1 MEVKTVSDIF
11 FNAVKNN
18 PDKELFLY
26 KEGGSYKGI
35 KASEMKDRV
44 EKIGNGLISLGL
56 EFEGKVGI
64 LSHNRWEWAA
74 TDLGTVSIGAADVTI
89 YPTLNAEQVEYIV
102 NNSDMTMIFVEN
114 QLQYEKIKAIR
125 ENCPALKYVFMMDNT
140 EVSDDDSCITF
151 AKLMEL
157 GEKYRELNPDEFYE
171 RNKKITFDTLLTLI
185 YTSGTTGKPK
195 GVMLTHGNLVSNVLS
210 VGEVIDFH
218 GDGNVALSFL
228 PLSHVLERM
237 AGYYTMLYY
246 GASIAYAEGIETVAQ
261 NMAEVHPTIMV
272 SVPRLY
278 EKIHAKIV
286 DAGMSGSSL
295 KRKIFM
301 WSVDVGKQV
310 AAMKIDGKTPGSFLS
325 LKYKIATKLVF
336 NKLKERTGG
345 KLKFFISGGAPLGK
359 EIAEFFLAADLIILE
374 GYGLTETSPVIAVN
388 TLEKMKPGTVGPIL
402 PSVEVKIA
410 EDGEI
415 LFKGPNLMK
424 GYYKNEEATK
434 EAIVDGW
441 FHTGDIGHIDE
452 DGMLV
457 ITDRKKELIVTS
469 GGKNIAPQPIENKLK
484 ASKYIAQ
491 AVLIGDKRKYI
502 SALIVP
508 DFEVLGKWAE
518 RNEISFGSN
527 EELITNDKVK
537 ALIQREVDT
546 ANSEFARYEQVKY
559 FALLPN
565 ELTQETGELT
575 PTLKV
580 KRRVVNEKYKDIIES
595 LYDR

>member
-35 KASEMKDRV
+35 KAAEMKDRV

-74 TDLGTVSIGAADVTI
+74 ADLGTVSIGAADVTI

-125 ENCPALKYVFMMDNT
+125 ENCPALKHIIMMDNT

-157 GEKYRELNPDEFYE
+157 GEKFRESNPDEFYE

-195 GVMLTHGNLVSNVLS
+195 GVMLTHGNLVSNVLN
-210 VGEVIDFH
+210 VGKVIDFH
-218 GDGNVALSFL
+218 GEGNIALSFL

-310 AAMKIDGKTPGSFLS
+310 AAMRVEGKTPGGFLS

-402 PSVEVKIA
+402 PGGEVKIA

-434 EAIVDGW
+434 ESIVDGW

-508 DFEVLGKWAE
+508 DFDVLGKWAE
-518 RNEISFGSN
+518 RNGISFAN
-527 EELITNDKVK
+527 NQELIDNDKVK

-546 ANSEFARYEQVKY
+546 ANAEFARYEQVKY

>member
-11 FNAVKNN
+11 FNAVKQN
-18 PDKELFLY
+18 PEKELFFH

-35 KASEMKDRV
+35 VASDMKNRV
-44 EKIGNGLISLGL
+44 ELIGNGLISMGL
-56 EFEGKVGI
+56 EFDGKVGI

-74 TDLGTVSIGAADVTI
+74 ADIGIITTGAADVTI
-89 YPTLNAEQVEYIV
+89 YPTLNSEQIEYIV

-114 QLQYEKIKAIR
+114 QMQYEKIKSIK
-125 ENCPALKYVFMMDNT
+125 EKCSGLQKIIVMDNSKI
-140 EVSDDDSCITF
+140 SDDKLCITL
-151 AKLMEL
+151 KELMDA
-157 GEKYRELNPDEFYE
+157 GEDYRKQNPDEFYN
-171 RNKKITFDTLLTLI
+171 RKKKITFDSLLTLI
-185 YTSGTTGKPK
+185 YTSGTTGNPK

-210 VGEVIDFH
+210 VGEVVDFK
-218 GDGNVALSFL
+218 GDGNIALSFL

-261 NMAEVHPTIMV
+261 NMAEIHPTIMV

-295 KRKIFM
+295 KRKIFL
-301 WSVDVGKQV
+301 WSVNVGKQV
-310 AAMKIDGKTPGSFLS
+310 AALKIEGKTAGSFLNF
-325 LKYKIATKLVF
+325 KYSIAQKLVF
-336 NKLKERTGG
+336 SKLKERTGG

-359 EIAEFFLAADLIILE
+359 EIAEFFLAANLIILE
-374 GYGLTETSPVIAVN
+374 GYGLTETSPVISVN
-388 TLEKMKPGTVGPIL
+388 TLEKMRPGTVGPIL
-402 PSVEVKIA
+402 PDVEVKIA
-410 EDGEI
+410 DDGEI

-441 FHTGDIGHIDE
+441 FHTGDIGHISD

-484 ASKYIAQ
+484 VSKYVAQ
-491 AVLIGDKRKYI
+491 VVLIGDQRKYI

-508 DFEVLGKWAE
+508 DFDVLSKWAK
-518 RNEISFGSN
+518 RNEIVFETN
-527 EELITNDKVK
+527 EELIKDEKVK
-537 ALIQREVDT
+537 ELFQREV
-546 ANSEFARYEQVKY
+546 NSTNDNFARYEQIKY

-565 ELTQETGELT
+565 ELSQETGELT

-580 KRRVVNEKYKDIIES
+580 KRRVVNEKYKETIES
-595 LYDR
+595 LYAN

>member
-11 FNAVKNN
+11 FNAVKKN

-74 TDLGTVSIGAADVTI
+74 ADLGIVSIGAADVTI
-89 YPTLNAEQVEYIV
+89 YPTLNAEQIEYIV

-114 QLQYEKIKAIR
+114 QLQYEKIKSIKA
-125 ENCPALKYVFMMDNT
+125 NCPALKHIILMDNT
-140 EVSDDDSCITF
+140 EVSDDDSCMTF
-151 AKLMEL
+151 AKLMES
-157 GEKYRELNPDEFYE
+157 GDAFRSDNPDEFYE

-195 GVMLTHGNLVSNVLS
+195 GVMLTHGNLVSNVLN

-218 GDGNVALSFL
+218 GEGNIALSFL

-246 GASIAYAEGIETVAQ
+246 GAAIAYAEGIETVAQ

-286 DAGMSGSSL
+286 DAGMSGGSL

-310 AAMKIDGKTPGSFLS
+310 AAMRVEGKTPGGFLS

-345 KLKFFISGGAPLGK
+345 KLRFFISGGAPLGK

-402 PSVEVKIA
+402 PGVEVKIA

-424 GYYKNEEATK
+424 GYYKNEEATR

-508 DFEVLGKWAE
+508 DFEVLGKWAQ
-518 RNEISFGSN
+518 RNGISFESN
-527 EELITNDKVK
+527 RELIENEKVK
-537 ALIQREVDT
+537 ALIQREVDA
-546 ANSEFARYEQVKY
+546 ANSDFARYEQVKY